1 MNIKEFCKFYK
12 LGEVKNIEKITGG
25 LMHKMYKVKTDKET
39 YAIKILNPEV
49 MKRKDALNNF
59 TISEEISNLASS
71 IGIPVSSALKINDTF
86 IPKYKDYY
94 YMVFIFIEGR
104 TLKDEEITI
113 NHCKKIGQILASIH
127 SLDYKKINLEENI
140 REDNFSVNWIK
151 YTKNENFNEMSYK
164 DLYLKKYP
172 RYYSLLKRSV
182 ERFNESNK
190 KQTICHRD
198 MDPKNVMWVN
208 NEPIIIDW
216 ESASMSNPNRELIEY
231 ALSWSGFLSNNFDEK
246 KFAIVVKEYSKKRKL
261 EEDSFATICGNL
273 VGRLGWL
280 DYNLQRS
287 LGIKSND
294 LEEMKLAENE
304 VIKTIDEIDRYLELI
319 GTMYKIMSNI
329 ANPIKEESSFIENI
343 INNNELLKGQS
354 YEKINSGFT
363 NTIYQVG
370 KYIIRICTDKEN
382 EVRFKNEIDFYT
394 LHQSNFTPKL
404 YLGDTSKNIIP
415 YFYEIIEK
423 IDGYTLYE
431 IWYKLNDDE
440 REKIIKDIIKILK
453 EFHSI
458 KVKPND
464 FKSYIQEL
472 IIKSI
477 KESNIKI
484 DSIDKLI
491 SKCDIYFKENKYSLI
506 HNDLHFD
513 NFIYNQDT
521 LKLIDFERCI
531 IAPID
536 YDFKI
541 FNRYN
546 KEPWKWASF
555 KTDMLTN
562 ETDYQNLMDL
572 FIYNYSELE
581 SIPYLKERLN
591 IYLIIDYIKEY
602 KHTRDNNLLNKIT
615 KMIEELI

>member
-1 MNIKEFCKFYK
+1 
-12 LGEVKNIEKITGG
+12 
-25 LMHKMYKVKTDKET
+25 MY
-39 YAIKILNPEV
+39 
-49 MKRKDALNNF
+49 
-59 TISEEISNLASS
+59 
-71 IGIPVSSALKINDTF
+71 
-86 IPKYKDYY
+86 
-94 YMVFIFIEGR
+94 
-104 TLKDEEITI
+104 
-113 NHCKKIGQILASIH
+113 
-127 SLDYKKINLEENI
+127 
-140 REDNFSVNWIK
+140 
-151 YTKNENFNEMSYK
+151 
-164 DLYLKKYP
+164 
-172 RYYSLLKRSV
+172 
-182 ERFNESNK
+182 
-190 KQTICHRD
+190 
-198 MDPKNVMWVN
+198 
-208 NEPIIIDW
+208 
-216 ESASMSNPNRELIEY
+216 
-231 ALSWSGFLSNNFDEK
+231 
-246 KFAIVVKEYSKKRKL
+246 
-261 EEDSFATICGNL
+261 
-273 VGRLGWL
+273 
-280 DYNLQRS
+280 RS
-287 LGIKSND
+287 LFHFWI
-294 LEEMKLAENE
+294 
-304 VIKTIDEIDRYLELI
+304 
-319 GTMYKIMSNI
+319 
-329 ANPIKEESSFIENI
+329 
-343 INNNELLKGQS
+343 LLH
-354 YEKINSGFT
+354 F
-363 NTIYQVG
+363 
-370 KYIIRICTDKEN
+370 
-382 EVRFKNEIDFYT
+382 
-394 LHQSNFTPKL
+394 L

-572 FIYNYSELE
+572 FISNYSELE

-602 KHTRDNNLLNKIT
+602 KHTRDDNLLNKIT